1 MTNMLKQHIMPKN
14 VSGCAL
20 QQRFMTVEQIAKD
33 LSVSED
39 FVRGLIRSGEL
50 PAYRVGKKEYRVKI
64 DDYER
69 FLEERKIKRDDHE

>member
-1 MTNMLKQHIMPKN
+1 MPKN
-14 VSGCAL
+14 TSGCAL
-20 QQRFMTVEQIAKD
+20 EQRFMSVEQIAKD
-33 LSVSED
+33 LGVSED

-69 FLEERKIKRDDHE
+69 FLEGRKIKGDDHK

>member
-1 MTNMLKQHIMPKN
+1 M
-14 VSGCAL
+14 
-20 QQRFMTVEQIAKD
+20 EQIAKD
-33 LSVSED
+33 LGVSED

>member
-1 MTNMLKQHIMPKN
+1 MPKN
-14 VSGCAL
+14 IVGCAL
-20 QQRFMTVEQIAKD
+20 ERRFMTVEQIAKD
-33 LSVSED
+33 LGVSED

-69 FLEERKIKRDDHE
+69 FLEARRIKRDDAD